1 VAGLCVLGS
10 CARAAGVEPGLTV
23 HRDGSAVRVDVGAPG
38 GRALLEACEK
48 RVAAANSVLRLAVT
62 PELLRR
68 LRENEQALEVD
79 FGKPRVFQLGAP
91 LERELR
97 ARRLL
102 IPLTGELA
110 GGMTTIL
117 WDDGGG
123 YRAGPLRAEM
133 PTDDLASLVEAAR

>member
-1 VAGLCVLGS
+1 
-10 CARAAGVEPGLTV
+10 
-23 HRDGSAVRVDVGAPG
+23 
-38 GRALLEACEK
+38 
-48 RVAAANSVLRLAVT
+48 VAAASSVLRLAVT

-79 FGKPRVFQLGAP
+79 FGKPRVFRLAAP

-110 GGMTTIL
+110 GAMTTIL

-123 YRAGPLRAEM
+123 YRAGPLRAEK
-133 PTDDLASLVEAAR
+133 PTDDLADLVEAAR